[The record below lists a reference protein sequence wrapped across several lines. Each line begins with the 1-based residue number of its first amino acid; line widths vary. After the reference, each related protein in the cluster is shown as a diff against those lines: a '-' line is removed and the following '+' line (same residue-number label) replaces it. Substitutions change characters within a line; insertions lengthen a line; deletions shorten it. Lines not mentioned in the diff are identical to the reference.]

1 MPAET
6 PPPDTTLCAL
16 CRVTVLPAGRRLCF
30 RCWRMMRPD
39 ERRAIVAGNGGQVPA
54 WVDRGH
60 D

>member
-1 MPAET
+1 MAEE
-6 PPPDTTLCAL
+6 PPPETTLCVL
-16 CRVTVLPAGRRLCF
+16 CRVTVLPAGRRLCH

-39 ERRAIVAGNGGQVPA
+39 ERRAIAESNGGRIPA

>member
-1 MPAET
+1 MADPA
-6 PPPDTTLCAL
+6 PPQTTLCVL

-30 RCWRMMRPD
+30 RCWRMMRPE
-39 ERRAIVAGNGGQVPA
+39 ERRAIAESHGGKVPP

>member
-1 MPAET
+1 MAAEV
-6 PPPDTTLCAL
+6 PPPPTALCTLCH
-16 CRVTVLPAGRRLCF
+16 VTVLPAGRRLCF

-39 ERRAIVAGNGGQVPA
+39 ERRAIVAASGGSVPA